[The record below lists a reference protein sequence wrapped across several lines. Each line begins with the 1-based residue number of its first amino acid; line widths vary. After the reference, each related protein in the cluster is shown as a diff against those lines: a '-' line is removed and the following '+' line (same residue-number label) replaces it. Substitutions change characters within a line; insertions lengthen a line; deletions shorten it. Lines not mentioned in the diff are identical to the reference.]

1 VTSAKLAL
9 SLPEGLLQEYTL
21 SKATVSIGRATT
33 SDIVLLDPTVSRAHA
48 RIERTPLGYEV
59 VEMGSANGI
68 RVNGVARSRAVLSPG
83 DVLTLGSSTLRF
95 DTVPD
100 EPDPD
105 ATRAFTGDDVEA
117 TVIGAQLPT
126 NLPESGLPRFAV
138 HTAAKT
144 WEALLEG
151 DRLTIGR
158 DPGSDVFLDHPAVSR
173 SHAVVE
179 RRGDSFAVRDL
190 QSRNGT
196 WLGRQR
202 VSRATLADSDT
213 LRIGPARL
221 VFKRG
226 IADDDLTMTGVG
238 AAWAARRPVI
248 VIPGFAGSALW
259 LGRERVW
266 PTMRMLDIPDLLRM
280 DRPLEARGIVEDVVV
295 VPNLIRLDQYSHLTN
310 YLRESLGY
318 ETGKDLLEFG
328 YDFRQDNRESARRL
342 SAAIEAWGV
351 TAPITIIAHSMGC
364 LVARYYVERLG
375 GAGKVE
381 RVILLGGPHAG
392 TPYAFASLFR
402 GPNLLPLGV
411 MNVRLRE
418 VLTTFP
424 SWYQIL
430 PTYRCVSEKESSFDV
445 LGEESW
451 VLESNRPN
459 LRRAREFRKELGTKS
474 SAPAVCIFGY
484 GFKTITGAVVE
495 RDPAGGLRKADM
507 VVTANGDGTIPESS
521 AVMRGAE
528 IHPVRQHHGSLYVD
542 NDVKMRLKLELT
554 RDAALRPL

>member
-1 VTSAKLAL
+1 MTSAKLAL
-9 SLPEGLLQEYTL
+9 SLPDGLLQEFTL

-33 SDIVLLDPTVSRAHA
+33 SDIVLLDPTVSRSHA
-48 RIERTPLGYEV
+48 RIERTPQGYEV
-59 VEMGSANGI
+59 VELGSANGI
-68 RVNGVARSRAVLSPG
+68 RVNGVALPRAVLSPG

-95 DTVPD
+95 DTLPD
-100 EPDPD
+100 ESDLD
-105 ATRAFTGDDVEA
+105 ETRVVTGEDVEA
-117 TVIGAQLPT
+117 TLNRAQLPM

-144 WEALLEG
+144 WEAMLEG

-158 DPGSDVFLDHPAVSR
+158 DPGSDVVLDHPAVSR

-179 RRGDSFAVRDL
+179 RRGNSFAVRDL

-202 VSRATLADSDT
+202 VSRATLADGDT
-213 LRIGPARL
+213 VRIGPARL

-226 IADDDLTMTGVG
+226 ITDEDLTMAGPLG
-238 AAWAARRPVI
+238 AVSARRPVV
-248 VIPGFAGSALW
+248 VIPGFAGSTLW

-280 DRPLEARGIVEDVVV
+280 DQPLEPRGIVEDVVV

-310 YLRESLGY
+310 YLRETLGY

-342 SAAIEAWGV
+342 SAAVDAWGV

-364 LVARYYVERLG
+364 LVARHYVERLG
-375 GAGKVE
+375 GAARVE

-402 GPNLLPLGV
+402 GPDLLPMGM
-411 MNVRLRE
+411 MNLRLRE

-430 PTYRCVSEKESSFDV
+430 PNYRCVSEQEASFDV

-459 LRRAREFRKELGTKS
+459 LRLAREFRRELGTRS
-474 SAPAVCIFGY
+474 SVPSVCIFGY
-484 GFKTITGAVVE
+484 GFKTITGVVVE

-554 RDAALRPL
+554 RDAALRAC